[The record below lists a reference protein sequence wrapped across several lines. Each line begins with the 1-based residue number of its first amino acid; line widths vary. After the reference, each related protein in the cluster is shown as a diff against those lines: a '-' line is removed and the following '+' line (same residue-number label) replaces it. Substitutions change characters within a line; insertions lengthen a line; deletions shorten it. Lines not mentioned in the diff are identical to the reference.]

1 MYFSSVSS
9 VLHLCQQ
16 KTPQV
21 MFLNLIFVFSNI
33 HYIYC
38 GWRRL
43 VCCFA
48 SVLVDTGSSKRSLYF
63 HSIAPH
69 QLVCA
74 GISYCLSCLLRY
86 KCVWGC
92 LACFMSLYDVS
103 FCGHCQD
110 PSGNNGVLSYL
121 MSIQNGLPQIY
132 RLRFTFLRWDVL
144 QLRYHYVEIYIFT
157 NPRSVT
163 MCLT

>member
-1 MYFSSVSS
+1 MHVSALMYFSSVSS
-9 VLHLCQQ
+9 VLHLCQL

-21 MFLNLIFVFSNI
+21 MFLNLIFVFINI

-92 LACFMSLYDVS
+92 LACFMSLYDV
-103 FCGHCQD
+103 
-110 PSGNNGVLSYL
+110 
-121 MSIQNGLPQIY
+121 GLHFVVTVRI
-132 RLRFTFLRWDVL
+132 LL
-144 QLRYHYVEIYIFT
+144 EIMESSLIWWASKMDSHKYIDSDSPFWG
-157 NPRSVT
+157 RMYYS
-163 MCLT
+163 

>member
-1 MYFSSVSS
+1 MHVSALMYFSSVSS

-21 MFLNLIFVFSNI
+21 MFLNLIFVFINI

-92 LACFMSLYDVS
+92 LACFMSLYDV
-103 FCGHCQD
+103 G
-110 PSGNNGVLSYL
+110 
-121 MSIQNGLPQIY
+121 
-132 RLRFTFLRWDVL
+132 LRFVVTNRILLEIMESSLIWWASKMDSHFLRWDVL
-144 QLRYHYVEIYIFT
+144 Q
-157 NPRSVT
+157 
-163 MCLT
+163 